1 MNYRISIVH
10 AVGVSVLGLSN
21 CSEGDTNSPTGI
33 TSSNSDAGAGAGA
46 GAGSSSVLNNAPAN
60 PQAPQNPTGSDPGGS
75 QP

>member
-1 MNYRISIVH
+1 MNYRISFVL

-46 GAGSSSVLNNAPAN
+46 GSSSVLNNAPAN